1 MCRSQAPV
9 AASAKK
15 GRRGSFYLVSEAEAF
30 LVLPE
35 CLSHALHSESP
46 LNHHL
51 ITFLN
56 YRYLVCMCAK
66 SFQSCPTFCDS
77 MDRSLPGSSV
87 HDFLQARELKW
98 AAMPS
103 SRGSSPTQGSNLCIL
118 CLLHRQMG
126 SLPLVPPGKPL
137 QIPGSQRKDMGF
149 CVLNKPFRYSVAQL
163 GPGKWVG
170 AFPPC
175 SVHRGPW

>member
-1 MCRSQAPV
+1 MLFTQ
-9 AASAKK
+9 
-15 GRRGSFYLVSEAEAF
+15 
-30 LVLPE
+30 
-35 CLSHALHSESP
+35 
-46 LNHHL
+46 NHHL

-56 YRYLVCMCAK
+56 YRYLVCVRAK

-98 AAMPS
+98 VTMPS

-137 QIPGSQRKDMGF
+137 QIPGSQRKDTGF

-163 GPGKWVG
+163 GPGKWMG
-170 AFPPC
+170 AFPLC